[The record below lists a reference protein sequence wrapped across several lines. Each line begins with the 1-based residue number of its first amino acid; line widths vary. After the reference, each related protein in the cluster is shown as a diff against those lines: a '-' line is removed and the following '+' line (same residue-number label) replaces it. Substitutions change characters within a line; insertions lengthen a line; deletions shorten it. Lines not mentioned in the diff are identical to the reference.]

1 MNINGFTKKM
11 FNKVGNDLIEG
22 IKIFVQKNNKDKSL
36 PPSVNETLR
45 LLKDGYS
52 LNAIS
57 NIRKLSETVIS
68 MHVESILELN
78 PELEINNLLSN
89 EIINTINHEL
99 NKEFINLKYL
109 KERLPN
115 EITYPM
121 IRITAAKFKVS
132 SSLSH
137 ADKQ

>member
-1 MNINGFTKKM
+1 MNIKGFTKKM
-11 FNKVGNDLIEG
+11 FNKVGSDLIEG
-22 IKIFVQKNNKDKSL
+22 IKAFEQKNSKDKNL

-57 NIRKLSETVIS
+57 NIRKLSETVTS

-78 PELEINNLLSN
+78 PELEIKNLLSN
-89 EIINTINHEL
+89 EIINTISHEL
-99 NKEFINLKYL
+99 NMGFISLKDL
-109 KERLPN
+109 KERLPK

-132 SSLSH
+132 SSRFH